1 MKIKVIKFKSVKST
15 NNTAIRKI
23 KEFKKPILIYSKSQK
38 KGKGTMGKIWISQKG
53 NLFLSILFE
62 FNPVKISFK
71 QHAILNAYL
80 IKNILQKYVIK
91 KVIIKWPNDLL
102 IEKKKVCGILQEVIK
117 YKKKNYLIV
126 GIGINS
132 CTFPNIL
139 NFKTSSLK
147 DYSNKKVDNDKILQ
161 DIKKIYEKFIY
172 DIKKYKFFI
181 IKKNLK

>member
-102 IEKKKVCGILQEVIK
+102 IEKKKGFGIL
-117 YKKKNYLIV
+117 
-126 GIGINS
+126 
-132 CTFPNIL
+132 
-139 NFKTSSLK
+139 
-147 DYSNKKVDNDKILQ
+147 KKV
-161 DIKKIYEKFIY
+161 
-172 DIKKYKFFI
+172 
-181 IKKNLK
+181 LK